1 MPEDIPLQWSQDGRY
16 VYTVTNVSGA
26 RPAAV
31 DVFRVELVTGGRT
44 LWKTLMPSDPVGV
57 EDLRETVVIT
67 PDARWSCYWYLR
79 RLGDLFVVDGL
90 N

>member
-1 MPEDIPLQWSQDGRY
+1 MPDDIPLQWSQDGRF
-16 VYTVTNVSGA
+16 VYTVANVSGA

-44 LWKTLMPSDPVGV
+44 LWKTLMPSDPVGRRNSAGNSG
-57 EDLRETVVIT
+57 DHPGRAVVLL
-67 PDARWSCYWYLR
+67 WSLR

-90 N
+90 K